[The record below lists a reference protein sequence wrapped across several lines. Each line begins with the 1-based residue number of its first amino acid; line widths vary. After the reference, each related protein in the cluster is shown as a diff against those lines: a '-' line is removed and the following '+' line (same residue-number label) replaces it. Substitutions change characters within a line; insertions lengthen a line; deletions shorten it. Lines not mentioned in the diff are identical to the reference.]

1 MEETN
6 WAMVQHLT
14 TAQELPANVQEISR
28 TPSELA
34 LVLEVMVVALAEFK
48 ISKSVCCL

>member
-14 TAQELPANVQEISR
+14 TAQELPGNLQEISR
-28 TPSELA
+28 TGSELP
-34 LVLEVMVVALAEFK
+34 LVLEIIATALAEFK
-48 ISKSVCCL
+48 TLKDMC